1 MGEVYRFD
9 QIGIGPKAQRLQF
22 ILLLTAGADH
32 HQTVVPQLMQIVQ
45 YAEAILAGQADINQ
59 HDIHRMA
66 VQLPP
71 EGFGAARPPHLE
83 AAIAQPASN
92 SSSRSALSSIIASR
106 KAIRRS
112 PLKQP
117 WGG

>member
-9 QIGIGPKAQRLQF
+9 QIGIGSKAQRLQF
-22 ILLLTAGADH
+22 ILLLAAGADH

-71 EGFGAARPPHLE
+71 EGFGATRPPHLE
-83 AAIAQPASN
+83 AAIAQPGQQFIQQIGVIFN
-92 SSSRSALSSIIASR
+92 YR
-106 KAIRRS
+106 
-112 PLKQP
+112 QP
-117 WGG
+117 